1 MKDIRARIEKLITD
15 AEDCES
21 ADCDR
26 SGKARGKQGDP
37 RIETGRRTGL
47 SALNVANR
55 STVRARGCPLAPEH
69 AAIERVGALRLCP
82 AALLGLGSAISAI
95 SATGLQ
101 LRSRERIA

>member
-69 AAIERVGALRLCP
+69 AAIERVGALRVGP
-82 AALLGLGSAISAI
+82 AALLRPCGAIGAVG
-95 SATGLQ
+95 ATGLQ
-101 LRSRERIA
+101 FRSRQRDS